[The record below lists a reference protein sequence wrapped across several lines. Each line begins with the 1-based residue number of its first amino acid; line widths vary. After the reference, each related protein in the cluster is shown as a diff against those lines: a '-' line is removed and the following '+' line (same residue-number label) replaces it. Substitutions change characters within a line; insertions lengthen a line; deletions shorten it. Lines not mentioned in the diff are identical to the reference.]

1 MTAAALSPPEEL
13 SAVADAGT
21 RATWR
26 YWLRLPG
33 AWMSWGFGLVT
44 LLVGL
49 SILAQVPVGQFLAL
63 GYLLEA
69 SGRVARSGR
78 LRDGFIGVRTA
89 ARLGVIVAG
98 CLLCGLPLYLM
109 SIFAE
114 NAAIIDPGGSAAG
127 QLTVAVSVLT
137 VLYAL
142 HVTGACLRGGR
153 LWHFLW
159 PFNGL
164 WFARRIMRGGAYAEA
179 RDRLWQFVIGLRLP
193 YYFWLGLRGF
203 IGAFLWLAVPVFLLS
218 LAHERPAL
226 GVLGGVLLAGVVQW
240 VPFMQVRFAR
250 DGRMQTFRE
259 WSSVRAQI
267 ARAPG
272 ACALALV
279 VHLLFAVPLYLL
291 KIETIP
297 RDVMF
302 VEGLVFLAFM
312 FPARLLGGWAMA
324 RAGRRT
330 YPCHPLWRWAAWF
343 VVVPVVTAYVL
354 VVFAS
359 QHVGWQ
365 GIAGLYE
372 QHAFLLP
379 VPFAT
384 WPE

>member
-1 MTAAALSPPEEL
+1 MTTATLSPPEEL
-13 SAVADAGT
+13 SAAADIGT
-21 RATWR
+21 SAAWR
-26 YWLRLPG
+26 HLLRLPG
-33 AWMSWGFGLVT
+33 MGISWLFGLVT
-44 LLVGL
+44 LFVGL
-49 SILAQVPVGQFLAL
+49 SVLAQVPVGQFLAL

-69 SGRVARSGR
+69 GGRVARSGR

-98 CLLCGLPLYLM
+98 CLVCGLPLYLM

-114 NAAIIDPGGSAAG
+114 NAAIIDPGGPAAG
-127 QLTVAVSVLT
+127 QLTIAVSILG

-142 HVTGACLRGGR
+142 HMTAACIRGGR

-159 PFNGL
+159 PLNWL
-164 WFARRIMRGGAYAEA
+164 WLIRRLMRGGAYAEA
-179 RDRLWQFVIGLRLP
+179 RDRLWEFVIGLRLP
-193 YYFWLGLRGF
+193 YYFWLGFRGF
-203 IGAFLWLAVPVFLLS
+203 IGAFLWLAFPVFLLS
-218 LAHERPAL
+218 LADERPAL
-226 GVLGGVLLAGVVQW
+226 GVVGGVVLAGIVQW
-240 VPFMQVRFAR
+240 LPFLQIRFAR
-250 DGRMQTFRE
+250 DNRMRAFRE
-259 WSSVRAQI
+259 CRAVRADA

-272 ACALALV
+272 AFALALI
-279 VHLLFAVPLYLL
+279 VHLVFAVPLYLL

-312 FPARLLGGWAMA
+312 FPARLLGGWAVA

-330 YPCHPLWRWAAWF
+330 YPCHPVWRWSVWLM
-343 VVVPVVTAYVL
+343 VVPVVTAYVL

-365 GIAGLYE
+365 GIASLYE

-379 VPFAT
+379 VPFAAKLG
-384 WPE
+384 